1 MKKTFIL
8 LVAVCLIS
16 IGANAQKLGHI
27 NGQELV
33 EHMPEY
39 TKAYEELVAYKQQ
52 FEEALKT
59 MEQEYQTK
67 ISEFEKNKNTWPDVI
82 KQNKIAEIESKRQS
96 IYDFQETASQDV
108 SAEELKKIDPI
119 LKKAKQVIEE
129 VAKANNYI
137 YIFDSSTGTLLYM
150 GGDDITGLVCTKL
163 GIPDYTK
170 EVKTPAAP
178 KQETPKK

>member
-1 MKKTFIL
+1 MKKTLIL
-8 LVAVCLIS
+8 LAAGCLITIS
-16 IGANAQKLGHI
+16 SFAQKLGHI

-39 TKAYEELVAYKQQ
+39 KKAYEDLLVYKQQ
-52 FEEALKT
+52 FEDALKT
-59 MEQEYQTK
+59 MEQDYQAK
-67 ISEFEKNKNTWPDVI
+67 INDFEKNKNTWPDVI
-82 KQNKIAEIESKRQS
+82 KNSKISEIEAKRQG
-96 IYDFQETASQDV
+96 IYEFQESASQDV

-150 GGDDITGLVCTKL
+150 GGDDVTALVCAKL
-163 GIPDYTK
+163 GIPDYSK
-170 EVKTPAAP
+170 EVTPEAP
-178 KQETPKK
+178 KK